1 MVGGKRVHVENTA
14 SRIKSKKARMDIANK
29 LGFVEVKSAHGRK
42 IVWYY
47 AKNLNNFENYISF
60 FQSLKIELVD
70 LLKSIVT
77 ISPIKFNLKLEATY
91 SQPNVENSSQN
102 RSFKTSARPIFI
114 DSDITLLIDE
124 AFTTLLYE
132 EEIYAAKGSGY
143 VLESID
149 GLLLTVYKYTPMGD
163 TPNIQLPIRNIDNE
177 NNTDNNNN
185 TDNVTNNTQDNSSFN
200 EQTDNYDNTDNNTNN
215 TQDNSSFNEQTDN
228 YALAGSSYIKLPPD
242 RNNFT

>member
-1 MVGGKRVHVENTA
+1 LKTQHPALNRKRLEW
-14 SRIKSKKARMDIANK
+14 IANK
-29 LGFVEVKSAHGRK
+29 LGFVEVKSAHSRK

-47 AKNLNNFENYISF
+47 AKNLKNFENYVSF
-60 FQSLKIELVD
+60 FQSLKIELCD
-70 LLKSIVT
+70 LLKSIVA

-91 SQPNVENSSQN
+91 SQPNVKNSSQN

-124 AFTTLLYE
+124 AFTKLLHE
-132 EEIYAAKGSGY
+132 EEIYVAKGSGY

-163 TPNIQLPIRNIDNE
+163 TPNIQIPIRKIDNE
-177 NNTDNNNN
+177 NNTNNNNN
-185 TDNVTNNTQDNSSFN
+185 TDTNNNA
-200 EQTDNYDNTDNNTNN
+200 DNNTDN

-228 YALAGSSYIKLPPD
+228 YALAGSSYIKLPPYLINK
-242 RNNFT
+242 RATINPQNNDIVTI